1 MFEKKKG
8 QRTKDND
15 IQIKEINKDELE
27 VKSRKLSE
35 RIFFM

>member
-27 VKSRKLSE
+27 VESRKLSE